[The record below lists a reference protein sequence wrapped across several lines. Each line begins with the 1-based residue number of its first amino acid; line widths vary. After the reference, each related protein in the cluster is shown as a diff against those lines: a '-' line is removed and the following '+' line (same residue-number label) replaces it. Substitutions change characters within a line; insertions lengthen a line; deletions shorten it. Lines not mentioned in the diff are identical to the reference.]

1 MGIHDILLTAH
12 EEEEVLPT
20 YTKFAVVMTT
30 GRTLKPIILPPF
42 QLESML
48 L

>member
-1 MGIHDILLTAH
+1 MGIHDILLKAY
-12 EEEEVLPT
+12 EEEDASPM
-20 YTKFAVVMTT
+20 YTKFVDVMTT

-42 QLESML
+42 QLESFL